1 MNGGKELSA
10 LIDLIYEAVLDNDLW
25 PSVLSKLADAVGA
38 AHVVM
43 PRPWIGVPR
52 YSPPLRRAT
61 IPSWLPRT
69 KNIGHS
75 TIRFFGE
82 PHSSRWGKGDPHLR
96 PVGEIYTLDSLMPR
110 EESSAATPVSTSGG
124 DRPSIVSRRQAP
136 VWWPKISF
144 PPWSAYPTHPTRI
157 T

>member
-25 PSVLSKLADAVGA
+25 PSVLIKLADAVGA

-43 PRPWIGVPR
+43 PSIDWRANIF
-52 YSPPLRRAT
+52 AT
-61 IPSWLPRT
+61 IAPRVDPDLVASY
-69 KNIGHS
+69 KEYWAFHDPV
-75 TIRFFGE
+75 FGE
-82 PHSSRWGKGDPHLR
+82 PHPPGGGEPHSARWAKSILSIASCRAGNSP
-96 PVGEIYTLDSLMPR
+96 PPR
-110 EESSAATPVSTSGG
+110 FLTSGG

-144 PPWSAYPTHPTRI
+144 QRWSAFPTPLARI
-157 T
+157 P